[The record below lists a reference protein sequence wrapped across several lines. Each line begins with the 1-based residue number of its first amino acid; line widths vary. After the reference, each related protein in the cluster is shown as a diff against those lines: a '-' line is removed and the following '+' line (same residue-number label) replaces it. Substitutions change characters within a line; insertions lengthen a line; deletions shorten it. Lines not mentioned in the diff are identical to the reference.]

1 MSVNFTTIVL
11 GNKKRQVRLRAEANY
26 DPFHIYPY
34 LQDVKNNNAFC
45 VDEGDMFY
53 DFIGDQGPLRFVSE
67 KFKDLLESNGVKGLS
82 FIPIEIRGSE
92 LKYYAFVETQINSRC
107 DFDSEGDR
115 IYGTFRIDFTS
126 WNGEE
131 FFYLKGSGATVCSL
145 RVKELIEKNGITNVS
160 FESLDKY

>member
-26 DPFHIYPY
+26 DPFRIFPY

-45 VDEGDMFY
+45 VDEG
-53 DFIGDQGPLRFVSE
+53 E
-67 KFKDLLESNGVKGLS
+67 KFKDLLESSGVKGVS
-82 FIPIEIRGSE
+82 FIPIKIKDSK
-92 LKYYAFVETQINSRC
+92 LQYYAFVETQINSRC

>member
-26 DPFHIYPY
+26 DPFRIFPY

-67 KFKDLLESNGVKGLS
+67 KFKDLLESSGVKYRLFPLKS
-82 FIPIEIRGSE
+82 KIPS
-92 LKYYAFVETQINSRC
+92 
-107 DFDSEGDR
+107 
-115 IYGTFRIDFTS
+115 
-126 WNGEE
+126 
-131 FFYLKGSGATVCSL
+131 CSIML
-145 RVKELIEKNGITNVS
+145 LWKPG
-160 FESLDKY
+160 